1 MPEIHTE
8 RFQPESGKSVEL
20 PSKIGRK
27 DIGRY
32 GGGAAGNGTLQVA
45 VVGRGE
51 LNDYVV
57 LEAAEGDT
65 TIPEGAEILG
75 TDVASGTTYY
85 AVPRSA
91 YGGGSE

>member
-1 MPEIHTE
+1 MPEIYTN
-8 RFQPESGKSVEL
+8 RFIPGSGKEVEL

-32 GGGAAGNGTLQVA
+32 GGGRAGTGRLKIV

-51 LNDYVV
+51 LEDYVV
-57 LEAAEGDT
+57 LEADEGDA

-75 TDVASGTTYY
+75 TDVATGTVYY
-85 AVPRSA
+85 AVPRAA